1 MDKESINNPLQMKDI
16 VFGNLIPIE
25 SIPKIRFNFPVD
37 LNDSMVRSINQNPL
51 MFVFWHRHISKFS
64 LQIDIDLLR

>member
-16 VFGNLIPIE
+16 VFGNLIQIE
-25 SIPKIRFNFPVD
+25 SIRKIRFNFPVD

-51 MFVFWHRHISKFS
+51 KLVFW
-64 LQIDIDLLR
+64 